1 MTRAEELEKTL
12 TMLVQF
18 GGVISAETNLTRLL
32 EVIAEQVKKMLNGD
46 RCSVFIMDRQTNELW
61 SKIAQGMQQTEI
73 RVPFGIG
80 IAGHVAATGLTINIL
95 DAYKDTRFN
104 RDLDM
109 MTGYQT
115 RTILAVP
122 LKNVGGRIIGVF
134 EVMNKDHGAFDTE
147 DEGILQLLGSL
158 AASAIEN
165 AQLYESLSKSQL
177 ETIYRLA
184 VTAEYRDQQDTAI
197 HLRHISEYSALIAQG
212 MGLPEREVQNIRYAS
227 PLHDIGK
234 VGIADAILL
243 KPGKLTPEEFE
254 EMKKHTLYG
263 AKILSGAESS
273 LLQIACKVAASHH
286 EKFNGEGYPA
296 RLKGE
301 QIPIYARIVSVA
313 DVFDALCM
321 QRVYKPKWDPEKA
334 KDYILE
340 EKSKAFDPVV
350 VEAFERTYLDSLKV
364 CAITDGKT
372 TVIPGI
378 AKELHKHSY

>member
-1 MTRAEELEKTL
+1 
-12 TMLVQF
+12 MLVKF
-18 GGVISAETNLTRLL
+18 GGLISAETNLTRLL
-32 EVIAEQVKKMLNGD
+32 EVIADQVKLMLNGD
-46 RCSVFIMDRQTNELW
+46 RCSVFILDRQTNELW
-61 SKIAQGMQQTEI
+61 SKVAQGMQQTEI
-73 RVPFGIG
+73 RVPFGKG
-80 IAGHVAATGLTINIL
+80 ISGHVASTGLTINIT
-95 DAYKDTRFN
+95 DAYKDTRFTQ
-104 RDLDM
+104 DIDM
-109 MTGYQT
+109 VTGYRT

-122 LKNVGGRIIGVF
+122 LKNVGGHIIGVF
-134 EVMNKDHGAFDTE
+134 EVMNKDSGVFDTE
-147 DEGILQLLGSL
+147 DEGILQLMGSL

-197 HLRHISEYSALIAQG
+197 HLRHISEYSALIAKG
-212 MGLPEREVQNIRYAS
+212 MGLPESEVENIRYAS

-263 AKILSGAESS
+263 AKILSNAESS

-286 EKFNGEGYPA
+286 EKFDGTGYPA

-301 QIPIYARIVSVA
+301 QIPFYARIVSVA

-334 KDYILE
+334 KEYILE
-340 EKSKAFDPVV
+340 EKGKAFDPDV
-350 VEAFERTYLDSLKV
+350 VEAFERIYLDILKIY
-364 CAITDGKT
+364 AISDGKT
-372 TVIPGI
+372 TIIPGI
-378 AKELHKHSY
+378 TKEMHRYTF